1 MRPRRV
7 TLVASVVLPLLVAV
21 ASACGGDDDAIVV
34 RPPVSGAPG
43 GTATTTTSS
52 ASATMAQVGSQRVT
66 VSPDT
71 GLSSGQ
77 HVTVTGSGFS
87 PSEALVVT
95 QCAAKDTATGPGD
108 CNLDGMVM
116 TTSDAGGRVEADLV
130 VVKGPFGANA
140 IVCGPAQPCLV
151 SVTQAT
157 PSPTQEA
164 DTHIAF
170 S

>member
-1 MRPRRV
+1 MGPSRTTP
-7 TLVASVVLPLLVAV
+7 VACVVLALLVAAV
-21 ASACGGDDDAIVV
+21 SACGGGDSTVV
-34 RPPVSGAPG
+34 RPPESSAPVL
-43 GTATTTTSS
+43 TATTTTSS
-52 ASATMAQVGSQRVT
+52 PPTTMAPLGSQRVT

-77 HVTVTGSGFS
+77 HVRVTGAGFS

-95 QCAAKDTATGPGD
+95 ECAAKDTATGPGD
-108 CNLDGMVM
+108 CNLDGLVM
-116 TTSDAGGRVEADLV
+116 TTSDASGQVDADLV
-130 VVKGPFGANA
+130 VMKGPFGANG
-140 IVCGPAQPCLV
+140 IVCGSAQPCLV